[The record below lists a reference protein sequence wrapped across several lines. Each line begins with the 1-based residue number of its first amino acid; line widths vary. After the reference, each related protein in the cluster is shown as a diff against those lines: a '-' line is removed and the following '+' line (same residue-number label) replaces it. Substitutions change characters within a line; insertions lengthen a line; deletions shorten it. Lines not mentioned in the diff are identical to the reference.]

1 MRILPALGGKITKRQ
16 RSKKKKKK
24 KIFFNKKPKNSN
36 FGFKI
41 LNP

>member
-24 KIFFNKKPKNSN
+24 KNFLIKNL
-36 FGFKI
+36 KI
-41 LNP
+41 LTSDLIF

>member
-24 KIFFNKKPKNSN
+24 KNFLIKNL
-36 FGFKI
+36 KI
-41 LNP
+41 VTSDLRF